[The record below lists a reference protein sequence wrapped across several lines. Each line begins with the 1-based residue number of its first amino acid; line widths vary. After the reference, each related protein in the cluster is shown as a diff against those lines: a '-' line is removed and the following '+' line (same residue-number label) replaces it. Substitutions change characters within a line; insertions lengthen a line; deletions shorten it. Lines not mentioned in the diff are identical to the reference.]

1 MIILVRN
8 TDKHRGGIKMIKR
21 NNELKTEVMKGLTVL
36 EKMDMPIEVRMI
48 KTKEATRSGYY
59 QDKEKLINDI
69 QRYDGVD
76 NIFFTLNAFSEDL
89 VARRKDKLLGYA
101 TNTTTDNEIERRK
114 LILIDVDPERPAG
127 ISSTDEELESA
138 NEVLKQVIRHLSN
151 EGFSKPV
158 IACSGN
164 GYHALYKVD
173 LPNTKEVTELI
184 KKFLV
189 TLDKKFSNDKAKIDK
204 TTYNASRITKL
215 YGTIACK
222 GDNMENRPHRRSRI
236 IESPDV
242 YEVVNE
248 ALISKVILEEEQ
260 SINNEVKTSK
270 SSTKKNTKNGGINVE
285 EWLERYNI
293 DVSHIKEESDRT
305 CYVLERCP
313 WNENHTDKSASIT
326 QFHEGGISAKCHHDS
341 CSHESWK
348 TLRECYEGEKDR
360 GTNSKEEKK
369 SQADVMIELAMDAG
383 DTFFHDELNEKYVAI
398 ESDGNPIVHKI
409 SSQDY
414 KSFLVKR
421 FFKETKKAPSK
432 DSINQAVG
440 VLEAL
445 AQYDGEM
452 INVSKRCTERDNAI
466 YYDLGDK
473 NWTFIKITKDGW
485 EIDNSGH
492 ILFTR
497 RKTMKEQVM
506 PEKYEDISIIN
517 KHYRFKTEEDKI
529 LHTVSTV
536 TKFLNIGN
544 PIVVYHGEKGA
555 SKTTTMRM
563 DRSIVDPSARD
574 IISMPK
580 SSTDLSLVLHN
591 NYLPCFDNI
600 DTISSEKSD
609 ILCTAA
615 TGGGFSRRKLYTDDE
630 ETIYEYKVPVIL
642 NGINVVATRPDLLDR
657 SLLLGLERIPE
668 DERKEESEVWKD
680 FNDDKPKMLG
690 AIFST
695 ISKAMS
701 IYPDVNLD
709 KLGRMADFTRWGYA
723 IAEVAGIGGEK
734 FLKAYLDNQSKA
746 NDEAVNS
753 NPIAVAII
761 RLMETTQCFE
771 GTPSKL
777 LDTLTVI
784 AEEEKI
790 DIKSRR
796 WVKEPNVLMRKL
808 NELKSNLLLEGIT
821 FTSTNTSRGRKVEIR
836 KSPKELM
843 SGQASTDSS
852 SISSLIALEPENIE
866 F

>member
-1 MIILVRN
+1 
-8 TDKHRGGIKMIKR
+8 MIKR
-21 NNELKTEVMKGLTVL
+21 NNELKTEVMKGLKAL
-36 EKMDMPIEVRMI
+36 EKMNMPIEVRMI
-48 KTKEATRSGYY
+48 KTKNGIRSGYY

-89 VARRKDKLLGYA
+89 VARGKDKLIAYA

-114 LILIDVDPERPAG
+114 LLLIDIDLERPAG
-127 ISSTDEELESA
+127 ISSTDDELESA
-138 NEVLKQVIRHLSN
+138 NEVRKQVEGYLSN
-151 EGFSKPV
+151 KGFSKPV
-158 IACSGN
+158 LACSGN
-164 GYHALYKVD
+164 GYHLLYKTD

-184 KKFLV
+184 KKLLV

-248 ALISKVILEEEQ
+248 ALISKVILEEEGQ
-260 SINNEVKTSK
+260 SINKEVKTSK
-270 SSTKKNTKNGGINVE
+270 SSTKKNTKYSGINVE

-293 DVSHIKEESDRT
+293 DVSYVKEESDRT

-348 TLRECYEGEKDR
+348 TLRECYEGKKDR
-360 GTNSKEEKK
+360 DTNSKEEKK

-574 IISMPK
+574 VISMPK
-580 SSTDLSLVLHN
+580 SATDLSLVLHN

-600 DTISSEKSD
+600 DTISAEKSD

-690 AIFST
+690 AIFSI
-695 ISKAMS
+695 ISKAIR
-701 IYPDVNLD
+701 IYPDVKLD

-723 IAEVAGIGGEK
+723 IAEVCGIGGEI

-777 LDTLTVI
+777 LDTLSVI

-843 SGQASTDSS
+843 NGQASADSS
-852 SISSLIALEPENIE
+852 SISSLIALEPDKIN